1 MAATATEEALKS
13 IYNYNMIFNNIGNT
27 SAEDD
32 LKFNTNLISDFDL
45 QNFDPK
51 RYEYYVNLLKV
62 FNNDPETLRNLLNKY
77 NSIKGLKVKERKI
90 IREISDYVNKLKDIE
105 SNNPQQPQAGGKGS
119 VGTSNSVGSVSGTNY
134 QEGSV
139 GSVSGTNYQEGGG
152 SNNELLKIKRDA
164 EELLGSAEE
173 LYRGANA
180 DASDASSDEE
190 DDSDSDNVIFKDA
203 IGTFKNAIDTFK
215 AGLITEENGYNNSNT
230 NGNTINTFKDAIG
243 VFDTAIGKYK
253 KIPNNQSGGL
263 NLISML
269 RGTVPANKALKADAG
284 TAATAATA
292 TIATGTA
299 ATTTLAT
306 GTPIALLQS
315 LKSFATPL
323 SMTPR
328 KLLKEYEATPVK
340 TQKKI
345 TEITGK
351 PLTEVK
357 ALFASLANIKDGL
370 INKADIL
377 VKKANIMVE
386 RALSADKD
394 IRTRN
399 KEGKDKFQKDLLKV
413 LEDKRYKDIIIK
425 ERMKEQQTDAAAA
438 DKLRK
443 KVAAEEAVVKREA
456 DKKKQR
462 EEKEAAKDAAK
473 EAAKEAVQTV
483 EEDDFIREQRQLP
496 LEAQEE
502 RETREVPEN
511 LIIETPSSFGDLPI
525 PEQQTEFTRRIQRP
539 TQLLATPS
547 SPTQELEKQT
557 SREPQL
563 YRRISHQPPSPTLA
577 TRQVPEPEPELAAPA
592 PQETAAAPPA
602 NTDTVNKVSN
612 QLLNFLESSIIG
624 GSKQA
629 GGAGEADG
637 AGDDT
642 LKARYLETRPQRYSK
657 IRLDD
662 DLIKQFRNANE
673 ANRSNGV
680 GAIKTDNKIE
690 QLSNDIDVY
699 NALPSAMKNYNDTNK
714 EIIQKIKRFED
725 DPKNPLEELELTF
738 DDRIV
743 FIIATFFIR
752 YITIIMVQWCIDI
765 NIIKTFYEGF
775 IYYAVIYIIL
785 FWFIVLFINIDNGFD
800 VKYMNFNGFLNS
812 VRTLFY
818 YFYMGTNGVSRLL
831 IHTSLIIILIV
842 IPIILNIKKN
852 TEFKPDGE
860 QDGVKILDFEERKQL
875 SKALSLFTMFIW
887 LFTSIIA
894 TKF

>member
-105 SNNPQQPQAGGKGS
+105 SNNSQQPQAGGKGS
-119 VGTSNSVGSVSGTNY
+119 VGSTNY

-139 GSVSGTNYQEGGG
+139 GGG

-173 LYRGANA
+173 LYASANADASDADASGDANA

-215 AGLITEENGYNNSNT
+215 AGLITEENGYNNSN
-230 NGNTINTFKDAIG
+230 NGNTINTFRDAIG

-284 TAATAATA
+284 TAATGATA

-315 LKSFATPL
+315 LKSFAKPL
-323 SMTPR
+323 SMTR
-328 KLLKEYEATPVK
+328 RNLLKEYEATPVK

-357 ALFASLANIKDGL
+357 AVFASLANIKDGL
-370 INKADIL
+370 INKANIL

-386 RALSADKD
+386 RALSADND

-413 LEDKRYKDIIIK
+413 LEDKRYEEIIIK
-425 ERMKEQQTDAAAA
+425 ERKKEQQTDAAAA

-637 AGDDT
+637 AGRAGDDFSDDT

>member
-1 MAATATEEALKS
+1 MAATEEALKS

-62 FNNDPETLRNLLNKY
+62 FNNDPETLTNLLNKY

-105 SNNPQQPQAGGKGS
+105 SNNPQQPQAGGKGC
-119 VGTSNSVGSVSGTNY
+119 VGTSNSVGSTNY

-139 GSVSGTNYQEGGG
+139 GGG

-173 LYRGANA
+173 LYRDANA
-180 DASDASSDEE
+180 DASDASSDDE
-190 DDSDSDNVIFKDA
+190 DDIDNVIFKNA
-203 IGTFKNAIDTFK
+203 IDTFKNAIDTFK
-215 AGLITEENGYNNSNT
+215 QGLIAEENGYNNNT
-230 NGNTINTFKDAIG
+230 NNGKTINTFKDAID

-253 KIPNNQSGGL
+253 KIQNNQSGGL

-269 RGTVPANKALKADAG
+269 RGTVPANKALKAD
-284 TAATAATA
+284 AATA

-323 SMTPR
+323 LMKPR
-328 KLLKEYEATPVK
+328 KLLKEYEATPEK
-340 TQKKI
+340 TQKRI
-345 TEITGK
+345 TEITGAT
-351 PLTEVK
+351 LTEVK

-413 LEDKRYKDIIIK
+413 LEDKRYEDIIIK
-425 ERMKEQQTDAAAA
+425 ERKKEQQTDAAAE
-438 DKLRK
+438 DKILK
-443 KVAAEEAVVKREA
+443 KVAAAEAVKEREEN
-456 DKKKQR
+456 KKKQR
-462 EEKEAAKDAAK
+462 EAK
-473 EAAKEAVQTV
+473 EANPRVALPI
-483 EEDDFIREQRQLP
+483 EEDERRQ
-496 LEAQEE
+496 
-502 RETREVPEN
+502 VPEN
-511 LIIETPSSFGDLPI
+511 LIVTPSSFSDLPI
-525 PEQQTEFTRRIQRP
+525 
-539 TQLLATPS
+539 
-547 SPTQELEKQT
+547 ELEKRT
-557 SREPQL
+557 SREREPQL
-563 YRRISHQPPSPTLA
+563 GRLSYQSTPSSG
-577 TRQVPEPEPELAAPA
+577 QVPEPEPEPEPQLYRRLSHQPPALILSSGQVPEPELSPVVPASSTALAAPAQTLPQTLPQTLLAAPA
-592 PQETAAAPPA
+592 PRQQQEPAPATLPQTLLAAPATRQQETAPA
-602 NTDTVNKVSN
+602 STDAVNKVSN
-612 QLLNFLESSIIG
+612 NILELLASSIG
-624 GSKQA
+624 GSKQSGGGA
-629 GGAGEADG
+629 GGAGDDFS
-637 AGDDT
+637 DDT

-657 IRLDD
+657 IDPD
-662 DLIKQFRNANE
+662 NDIIKEFRKANE
-673 ANRSNGV
+673 ANRKGSNGV
-680 GAIKTDNKIE
+680 GAVKTSNKIE

-699 NALPSAMKNYNDTNK
+699 NALPSAKRDDDATNK

-887 LFTSIIA
+887 IFTSIIA